1 MTSAGAGL
9 PIERRRPRNG
19 EGPRR
24 EDHNEGEIFGE
35 EDL

>member
-9 PIERRRPRNG
+9 PIEGNRLCKGSP
-19 EGPRR
+19 R
-24 EDHNEGEIFGE
+24 EDRDEGEIFSK